1 MNTVINPD
9 ILKTQWPQLR
19 GKVRRNWKAL
29 TAQDLLRIDGHFD
42 VLVELL
48 HDRYGYARPYIEDEV
63 LQFIQAAI
71 NEPVHLVTD
80 SITSEHPKQLV
91 NLNEGS
97 S

>member
-19 GKVRRNWKAL
+19 GKVLRNWKAL
-29 TAQDLLRIDGHFD
+29 TAQDLVRIDGHFD

-48 HDRYGYARPYIEDEV
+48 HARYGYTKPYIEDEV

-71 NEPVHLVTD
+71 NEPIQLVTD
-80 SITSEHPKQLV
+80 SKAPEPPQLA
-91 NLNEGS
+91 NLNEAS

>member
-19 GKVRRNWKAL
+19 GKVLRNWKAL
-29 TAQDLLRIDGHFD
+29 TAQDLVRIDGHFD

-48 HDRYGYARPYIEDEV
+48 HARYGYAKPYIEDEV

-71 NEPVHLVTD
+71 NEPVQLVTD
-80 SITSEHPKQLV
+80 PIAPEPPRLV